1 MFLDVFDLVLPNI
14 LSNIEQIFKGKCV
27 FSHALVTLT
36 GLIIT
41 FSWLCK
47 ALNVFII
54 TLPQTHTYLR

>member
-14 LSNIEQIFKGKCV
+14 LSNIGQIFKGKCV
-27 FSHALVTLT
+27 FSCAKLT
-36 GLIIT
+36 GLIII

-47 ALNVFII
+47 VLNVLII